1 MDIRYA
7 LLGFL
12 SWQPATG
19 YELKKLLTE
28 AVGFYWSGNNNQVYT
43 SLVEMHR
50 EGLVKS
56 EVQAQAR
63 YPARK
68 VYTLTAA
75 GQAALGAWVRAAP
88 APPQFRKPFLVQLA
102 WADQL
107 RGGELDDQLARYERE
122 VEVQLLMLREGRRRG
137 GVNPAR
143 TAREEFLWEEM
154 AANYLQSF
162 ETELGWVRGL
172 RRRLATKSYGGEQ
185 ENG

>member
-1 MDIRYA
+1 MMDIKYA

-43 SLVEMHR
+43 SLVALHR

-56 EVQAQAR
+56 EVQPQER

-68 VYTLTAA
+68 VYTITAA
-75 GQAALGAWVRAAP
+75 GQAALRAWVLSAP
-88 APPQFRKPFLVQLA
+88 EPPQLRKGFLVQLA

-107 RGGELDDQLARYERE
+107 SGTELDELVAEYEQA
-122 VEVQLLMLREGRRRG
+122 VALQLLMLREGARRG

-143 TAREEFLWEEM
+143 TAREQFLWREISM
-154 AANYLQSF
+154 NFVQGY
-162 ETELGWVRGL
+162 ETELAWVKRLRQGL
-172 RRRLATKSYGGEQ
+172 AQKSYGGE
-185 ENG
+185 G